1 MKRLFMVAIVSL
13 ATAFCALGL
22 SAQTRWGITGGF
34 GWSQSN
40 VNEIIENQAP
50 AGWNAGLT
58 ISFDLPLGFSLQP
71 TFRYHHKDAMLTNTI
86 GQSMSYVEV
95 PVSLQW
101 GPDLLLFRPFIDA
114 TPFVG
119 YALANETYSTID
131 LPGGLLSG
139 ARISKDSLTGWEGKQ
154 RVGYGIGL
162 GGGIEIWR
170 FQLVA
175 RYNWNLGNLYDVKG
189 WDEIKEHLGNLDVEN
204 SNFGGVT
211 LNLSYFF

>member
-1 MKRLFMVAIVSL
+1 MVAIVSL

-139 ARISKDSLTGWEGKQ
+139 ARLSKDSLTGWEGKQ

-162 GGGIEIWR
+162 GGGDFMAGLQGHAWLHFFRQGGGAHE
-170 FQLVA
+170 QHQQQA
-175 RYNWNLGNLYDVKG
+175 
-189 WDEIKEHLGNLDVEN
+189 KEFTHWLILRN
-204 SNFGGVT
+204 STFVQFIIP
-211 LNLSYFF
+211 L